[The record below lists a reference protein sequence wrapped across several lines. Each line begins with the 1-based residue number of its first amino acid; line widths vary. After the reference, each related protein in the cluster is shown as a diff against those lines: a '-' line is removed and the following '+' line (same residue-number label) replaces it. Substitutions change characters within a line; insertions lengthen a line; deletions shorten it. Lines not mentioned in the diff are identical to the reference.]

1 MPRLHLNITGTL
13 SLLDFG
19 ECGTSE
25 PETVEYVLTR
35 PRLEDGISTGWRFV
49 RLIGQKRP
57 CLVGKYFTRSLKRI
71 GNRVHKFLLKKK
83 SLQIPARKFKMIAAN
98 FRTLRRSIQLNN
110 VLSFSLCLSVKLIDA
125 FASQPDIHASTF
137 RTPEREFIE
146 SIRC

>member
-57 CLVGKYFTRSLKRI
+57 CLVGNRFTRSLKRI
-71 GNRVHKFLLKKK
+71 GNRVHKFPPPPNP
-83 SLQIPARKFKMIAAN
+83 SSKFKMIAAN
-98 FRTLRRSIQLNN
+98 FRILRRSIQLNN

-125 FASQPDIHASTF
+125 FASQPDIRIDISDA
-137 RTPEREFIE
+137 RA
-146 SIRC
+146 

>member
-57 CLVGKYFTRSLKRI
+57 CLVGNRFTRSLKRI
-71 GNRVHKFLLKKK
+71 GNRVHKFPPPPNPSSKI
-83 SLQIPARKFKMIAAN
+83 QN
-98 FRTLRRSIQLNN
+98 DCRRFSNLTSIHPIIIT
-110 VLSFSLCLSVKLIDA
+110 SFPSLSVSPLNLSTLSLRNQI
-125 FASQPDIHASTF
+125 FASTF

>member
-57 CLVGKYFTRSLKRI
+57 CLVGNRFTRSLKRI
-71 GNRVHKFLLKKK
+71 GNRVHKFPPPPNPSSKIQNDCRQFSNL
-83 SLQIPARKFKMIAAN
+83 
-98 FRTLRRSIQLNN
+98 LRRSIQLNN

-125 FASQPDIHASTF
+125 FAS
-137 RTPEREFIE
+137 
-146 SIRC
+146 IRLRNQIFMHRHFGRQSVNLSSR